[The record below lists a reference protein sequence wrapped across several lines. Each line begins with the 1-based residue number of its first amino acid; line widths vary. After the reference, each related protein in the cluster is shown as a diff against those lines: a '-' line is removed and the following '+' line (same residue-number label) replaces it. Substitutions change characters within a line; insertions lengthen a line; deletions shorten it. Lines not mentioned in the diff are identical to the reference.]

1 MEMMIKPAVS
11 VIMLTYNREK
21 IVPHM
26 IECILSQTLR
36 DFEFIIVDNGS
47 SDRSGVVAEEYAAAD
62 SRIRVIHKEKGNIGS
77 GRNAGLDAANGE
89 YIAFVDDDDDCD
101 PDFLEFLLSFAK
113 RNGADI
119 AICGAYGKES
129 PEETV
134 MNAEEAVIALLWRK
148 KYNVQFPTKLIKRSL
163 MNKFRFSE
171 TDNYDDIGLAPQVLA
186 EAGKIVYNG
195 TPKYTFNRHETNN
208 SAWTTNH
215 SLITPEILSEYLRIY
230 AERTAFLSGKF
241 PENAP
246 YWRYF
251 RFSFMISMVEKI
263 TRLSLSD
270 CYPVRDELRTELLGA
285 LDEFLSCS
293 YILEFERE
301 WAGEY
306 LT

>member
-1 MEMMIKPAVS
+1 
-11 VIMLTYNREK
+11 MLTYNREK

-26 IECILSQTLR
+26 IECILSQTLS

-47 SDRSGVVAEEYAAAD
+47 SDKSGDVADKYAATD

-77 GRNAGLDAANGE
+77 GRNAGLDAATGE

-101 PDFLEFLLSFAK
+101 PDFLDFLLSLAK
-113 RNGADI
+113 RHNADI
-119 AICGAYGKES
+119 AICGAYRKES

-134 MNAEEAVIALLWRK
+134 MNSEEAVIALLWRK

-163 MNKFRFSE
+163 MNKFRFSV

-186 EAGKIVYNG
+186 EAKKTVYNG
-195 TPKYTFNRHETNN
+195 TPKYTFNRHDNNN

-215 SLITPEILSEYLRIY
+215 VLITPEILSEYLRIY
-230 AERTAFLSGKF
+230 AERTAFLTEKF

-251 RFSFMISMVEKI
+251 RYSFMISMVEKI
-263 TRLSLSD
+263 TRLTLPD
-270 CYPVRDELRTELLGA
+270 CFDIRDKLRAELTAVKG
-285 LDEFLSCS
+285 EFLSCP

-301 WAGEY
+301 WGEE
-306 LT
+306 LLK